1 MLDRL
6 FGRSKKK
13 NESEAASAV
22 VFGRYSD
29 NNKSVAQTARWT
41 DADNLFKEKKYFE
54 SLDAFFEYLKDDAEQ
69 NTLYERNDET
79 GKFEIFQGSKIV
91 KGMFNR
97 DELKAE
103 VTLAGMLQPSVP
115 VMRRLLESNF
125 SLYYSRFALDDGRL
139 CMRFDSD
146 TNTASPSKLYYGLKE
161 LATKADKQDDLL
173 VQEFSSLQA
182 VDNEHVAAIPLAEKE
197 VKYRYFQSWI
207 QQTLDTIASVDAD
220 KFSGGNAYLL
230 LALIFRIDFLIA
242 PEGKLLSDL
251 EKINGIY
258 FKKDERQTIEKNQD
272 MVDAFKKLQSL
283 SKEDVMN
290 SLIKSKHTFSIV
302 SPQQYKVIA
311 DSINGA
317 NTNMKW
323 YVDNNYPFFATQ
335 INEYGISYCQYSYSI
350 PRVITEFFH
359 LYMMINYADY
369 FTDLGFGNP
378 YFNAKEKRFSQQA
391 ILDKIATIQGR
402 WREKFPLLE
411 IKTQNL
417 RFDNLINFN
426 TSFTTEL
433 SLLNTEAK

>member
-1 MLDRL
+1 M
-6 FGRSKKK
+6 
-13 NESEAASAV
+13 

-251 EKINGIY
+251 
-258 FKKDERQTIEKNQD
+258 
-272 MVDAFKKLQSL
+272 
-283 SKEDVMN
+283 
-290 SLIKSKHTFSIV
+290 
-302 SPQQYKVIA
+302 
-311 DSINGA
+311 
-317 NTNMKW
+317 
-323 YVDNNYPFFATQ
+323 
-335 INEYGISYCQYSYSI
+335 
-350 PRVITEFFH
+350 
-359 LYMMINYADY
+359 
-369 FTDLGFGNP
+369 
-378 YFNAKEKRFSQQA
+378 
-391 ILDKIATIQGR
+391 
-402 WREKFPLLE
+402 
-411 IKTQNL
+411 
-417 RFDNLINFN
+417 
-426 TSFTTEL
+426 
-433 SLLNTEAK
+433 

>member
-290 SLIKSKHTFSIV
+290 SLIKSKHTFSIA

-417 RFDNLINFN
+417 RFDSLINFN

>member
-6 FGRSKKK
+6 FGISKKK

-283 SKEDVMN
+283 SKEEVMN

-417 RFDNLINFN
+417 RFDSLINFN

>member
-290 SLIKSKHTFSIV
+290 RLIKSKHTFSIV